1 MSGEVK
7 LTGMKMPSVTIPP
20 LVMPQA
26 DLLTNISQLGN
37 NNTNNNT
44 SSMNGFNGFTADQ
57 TAGVIGGAVSGVA
70 GILGGII
77 GGRKRRREQRAA
89 KNQLAAQT
97 EAYKNFQFENAFANM
112 ENPFEDLTVNT
123 QQAEFQAQQQ
133 QQGMANTL
141 DALRQTGSGRGVA
154 ALAQA
159 LASQQQQGLQG
170 ISASIGMQEAA
181 NARMAAQ
188 GEAQIQMAEA
198 QGAMAVQGQEFN
210 RESTLLGM
218 SQQRLAAAD
227 AARAQATQS
236 LVGGIGSLA
245 GAAVGFAGAG
255 GFSKG

>member
-1 MSGEVK
+1 MA
-7 LTGMKMPSVTIPP
+7 I
-20 LVMPQA
+20 
-26 DLLTNISQLGN
+26 
-37 NNTNNNT
+37 
-44 SSMNGFNGFTADQ
+44 NGFKGFSADQ

-70 GILGGII
+70 GILGGIV
-77 GGRKRRREQRAA
+77 GGRKRRQEQRAA
-89 KNQLAAQT
+89 KQELASQMQSFKDF
-97 EAYKNFQFENAFANM
+97 EFENAFANM
-112 ENPFEDLTVNT
+112 QNPFEDLTVNT

-141 DALRQTGSGRGVA
+141 DQLRQSGGGMGAA

-159 LASQQQQGLQG
+159 LVGQQRQGLQG

-181 NARMAAQ
+181 NARMSAQGAAQ
-188 GEAQIQMAEA
+188 MQMAEA
-198 QGAMAVQGQEFN
+198 QGAMAVQGQEFD

-255 GFSKG
+255 GFAKAAVGKAYNFVAPTVTNSFNQ

>member
-1 MSGEVK
+1 MA
-7 LTGMKMPSVTIPP
+7 I
-20 LVMPQA
+20 
-26 DLLTNISQLGN
+26 
-37 NNTNNNT
+37 
-44 SSMNGFNGFTADQ
+44 NGFKGFSADQ
-57 TAGVIGGAVSGVA
+57 TAGVIGGAASGIA

-77 GGRKRRREQRAA
+77 GGRKRRQEQRAA
-89 KNQLAAQT
+89 RQELATQT
-97 EAYKNFQFENAFANM
+97 AAYKNFQFENAFANM

-141 DALRQTGSGRGVA
+141 DQLRQSGGGLGAA

-159 LASQQQQGLQG
+159 LVGQQRQGMQQ

-181 NARMAAQ
+181 NARMSAQ
-188 GEAQIQMAEA
+188 GEAQMQMAEA
-198 QGAMAVQGQEFN
+198 RGAMAVQGQEFD

-218 SQQRLAAAD
+218 SQQRKAAAD

-245 GAAVGFAGAG
+245 GAAVGFGGAG

>member
-1 MSGEVK
+1 MA
-7 LTGMKMPSVTIPP
+7 I
-20 LVMPQA
+20 
-26 DLLTNISQLGN
+26 
-37 NNTNNNT
+37 
-44 SSMNGFNGFTADQ
+44 NGFKGFTADQ
-57 TAGVIGGAVSGVA
+57 TAGVIGGAVGGVA

-77 GGRKRRREQRAA
+77 GGRKRRQEQRAA
-89 KNQLAAQT
+89 KQELAAQT
-97 EAYKNFQFENAFANM
+97 AAYKNFQFENAFANM

-133 QQGMANTL
+133 QQGLANTL
-141 DALRQTGSGRGVA
+141 DQLRQSGGGLGAA

-159 LASQQQQGLQG
+159 LVGKQQQGLQQ
-170 ISASIGMQEAA
+170 ISASIGSQEAA

-255 GFSKG
+255 GFGAIAKG

>member
-1 MSGEVK
+1 MA
-7 LTGMKMPSVTIPP
+7 I
-20 LVMPQA
+20 
-26 DLLTNISQLGN
+26 
-37 NNTNNNT
+37 
-44 SSMNGFNGFTADQ
+44 NGFKGFSADQ

-70 GILGGII
+70 GILGGIV
-77 GGRKRRREQRAA
+77 GGRKRRQEQREA
-89 KNQLAAQT
+89 KQELASQMQSFKDF
-97 EAYKNFQFENAFANM
+97 EFENAFANM
-112 ENPFEDLTVNT
+112 QNPFEDLTVNT

-141 DALRQTGSGRGVA
+141 DQLRQSGGGMGAA

-159 LASQQQQGLQG
+159 LVGQQRQGLQG

-181 NARMAAQ
+181 NARMSAQGAAQ
-188 GEAQIQMAEA
+188 MQMAEA
-198 QGAMAVQGQEFN
+198 QGAMAVQGQEFD

-218 SQQRLAAAD
+218 SQQRSAAAD

-255 GFSKG
+255 GFAKAAVGKAYEFAPLTVKNSFN

>member
-1 MSGEVK
+1 MA
-7 LTGMKMPSVTIPP
+7 I
-20 LVMPQA
+20 
-26 DLLTNISQLGN
+26 
-37 NNTNNNT
+37 
-44 SSMNGFNGFTADQ
+44 NGFKGFSADQ

-77 GGRKRRREQRAA
+77 GGRKRRQEQSEA
-89 KNQLAAQT
+89 KKQLASQMADF
-97 EAYKNFQFENAFANM
+97 KNFEFENAFANM

-133 QQGMANTL
+133 QQGLSNTL
-141 DALRQTGSGRGVA
+141 DALRQSGGGMGA
-154 ALAQA
+154 AAIAQA
-159 LASQQQQGLQG
+159 LAGQQQQGLQQ
-170 ISASIGMQEAA
+170 ISASIGAQEAA
-181 NARMAAQ
+181 NARMSAQGAAQ
-188 GEAQIQMAEA
+188 MQMAEA
-198 QGAMAVQGQEFN
+198 QGAMAVQGQEFD

-255 GFSKG
+255 GFAKAAVGKAYKFAAPTVTNSFN

>member
-1 MSGEVK
+1 MA
-7 LTGMKMPSVTIPP
+7 I
-20 LVMPQA
+20 
-26 DLLTNISQLGN
+26 
-37 NNTNNNT
+37 
-44 SSMNGFNGFTADQ
+44 NGFKGFSADQ
-57 TAGVIGGAVSGVA
+57 TAGVIGGAASGIA
-70 GILGGII
+70 GILGGVI
-77 GGRKRRREQRAA
+77 GGRKRRQEQRAA
-89 KNQLAAQT
+89 KQELAAQT
-97 EAYKNFQFENAFANM
+97 AAYKNFQFENAFANM

-133 QQGMANTL
+133 QQGLANTL
-141 DALRQTGSGRGVA
+141 DALRQTGGGMGAA

-159 LASQQQQGLQG
+159 LVGQQRQGMQQ

-188 GEAQIQMAEA
+188 GEAQMQMAEA
-198 QGAMAVQGQEFN
+198 KGAMAVQGQEFD

-218 SQQRLAAAD
+218 SQQRKAAAD

>member
-1 MSGEVK
+1 MAIQGFSNMS
-7 LTGMKMPSVTIPP
+7 
-20 LVMPQA
+20 
-26 DLLTNISQLGN
+26 
-37 NNTNNNT
+37 
-44 SSMNGFNGFTADQ
+44 ADQ

-70 GILGGII
+70 GILGGVI
-77 GGRKRRREQRAA
+77 GGRKRRQEQRAA
-89 KNQLAAQT
+89 RQELATQT
-97 EAYKNFQFENAFANM
+97 AAYKNFQFENAFANM
-112 ENPFEDLTVNT
+112 DNPFEDLTVNT

-141 DALRQTGSGRGVA
+141 DQLRQSGGGMGAA

-159 LASQQQQGLQG
+159 LVGQQRQGMQQ

-181 NARMAAQ
+181 NARMSAQ
-188 GEAQIQMAEA
+188 GEAQMQMAEA
-198 QGAMAVQGQEFN
+198 RGAMAVQGQEFD

-218 SQQRLAAAD
+218 SQQRSAAAD

-255 GFSKG
+255 GFAKAATKKAFSFAAPTITNKF

>member
-26 DLLTNISQLGN
+26 DLLTNISQLGS
-37 NNTNNNT
+37 NNTNNNK

-77 GGRKRRREQRAA
+77 GGRKRRQEQRAA
-89 KNQLAAQT
+89 KQELAAQT
-97 EAYKNFQFENAFANM
+97 AAYKNFQFENAFANM

-141 DALRQTGSGRGVA
+141 DQLRQSGGGMGAA

-159 LASQQQQGLQG
+159 LVGQQRQGLQG
-170 ISASIGMQEAA
+170 ISASIGMQETA

-188 GEAQIQMAEA
+188 GEAQMQMAEA
-198 QGAMAVQGQEFN
+198 RGAMAVQGQEFN

-236 LVGGIGSLA
+236 LVGGLGSLA